1 MVVVNVVGLRSE
13 QSGLNQRNTS
23 LRPADLL
30 CIDGLRVSLK
40 TSGGSVAIIDD
51 VGFTVRAGETVGVVG
66 ESGCGKTTT
75 ALAVVG
81 LLPKN
86 TRIDGGSVTF
96 AGQDLTAMKES
107 GLQRVRGAEIGFV
120 SQQPS
125 ISLNPAFRV
134 GWQIAEAVRTH
145 MKVPRSEARRRAVEL
160 LGLVRLPNPAAV
172 ARRYPHELSGG
183 MAQRVAIARALAG
196 EPRLLVAD
204 EPTTALDVTVQA
216 EILSLLRELQ
226 VEKHMAILIV
236 THDWGVVADI
246 CDRAVVMYAGQ
257 VIEQADV
264 SPMFHR
270 PGHPYTKALLA
281 ANPLYAT
288 GAEFLP
294 AIPGEV
300 PQPGKWPQGC
310 HFQNRCQ
317 YATSECG
324 TVPIQLVEIG
334 LNRISRC
341 IRHEV
346 MMSDAD
352 REVNE

>member
-1 MVVVNVVGLRSE
+1 VVVVNVVGLGSE
-13 QSGLNQRNTS
+13 QSGLDQRNTS

-160 LGLVRLPNPAAV
+160 LGLVRLPNPAGS
-172 ARRYPHELSGG
+172 H
-183 MAQRVAIARALAG
+183 
-196 EPRLLVAD
+196 
-204 EPTTALDVTVQA
+204 DVTPT
-216 EILSLLRELQ
+216 SSRE
-226 VEKHMAILIV
+226 A
-236 THDWGVVADI
+236 
-246 CDRAVVMYAGQ
+246 
-257 VIEQADV
+257 
-264 SPMFHR
+264 
-270 PGHPYTKALLA
+270 
-281 ANPLYAT
+281 
-288 GAEFLP
+288 
-294 AIPGEV
+294 
-300 PQPGKWPQGC
+300 WPS
-310 HFQNRCQ
+310 
-317 YATSECG
+317 A
-324 TVPIQLVEIG
+324 
-334 LNRISRC
+334 
-341 IRHEV
+341 
-346 MMSDAD
+346 
-352 REVNE
+352 